1 MFHGGHVVV
10 VVVCFFY
17 LTAAGQESLLTAF
30 HLPLVFFSEFVIC
43 KFSFPDPF
51 LFQVVDL

>member
-1 MFHGGHVVV
+1 MVVMWLLLLFV
-10 VVVCFFY
+10 FFY